1 MRQTPSPGTLTLPG
15 MEDVGLSPIRRQFL
29 ELKRRQP
36 DALLLFRLGDFYE
49 TFEDDAHLAA
59 RVLDITLTSR
69 EMGRG
74 ERVAM
79 AGIPAHAAETYIARL
94 IGQGIAVAIADQMG
108 TVTRNGIVPREITR
122 VLTPGMLLES
132 DLLTGSRSNFLLS
145 LLRDGTGYGLAYVD
159 VSTGELLVTS
169 IGGPNADEFVAAEL
183 VRIGPAEVLREPDT
197 SLGDLV
203 PPGVATTCR
212 GAELFA
218 PLAATRAVVRCFG
231 GAPEASG
238 LSDHP
243 LALRALG
250 ALLAYVSEARPGA
263 TRTLQHPRLYALG
276 GAMVLDRASRA
287 NLDLLESS
295 GAEGGLS
302 LLRVL
307 DRTSTPMGARLLR
320 AVLGQPLLD
329 AARVN
334 ERLDAVER
342 LAADLTLRSR
352 LVEALRGLPD
362 LERMAIR
369 AGQRLLLPR
378 ECLAIAA
385 GLERVPRIQRALR
398 SVFDEL
404 PTLLKSAWPTD
415 APEVVEDVRATVRE
429 GATVFDE
436 GVIK

>member
-79 AGIPAHAAETYIARL
+79 AGIPAHAADAYIARL
-94 IGQGIAVAIADQMG
+94 IAQGIAVAIADQMG
-108 TVTRNGIVPREITR
+108 TVSRNGLVPREITR

-145 LLRDGTGYGLAYVD
+145 LLKDGAGFGLAYVD

-169 IGGPNADEFVAAEL
+169 VTGPNADEFVAAEL
-183 VRIGPAEVLREPDT
+183 VRIGPAEVLRDADT
-197 SLGDLV
+197 SVDDLL
-203 PPGVATTCR
+203 PPGAATTRR
-212 GAELFA
+212 GPELFA

-238 LSDHP
+238 LTDHP

-250 ALLAYVSEARPGA
+250 ALLAYVGEARPGA
-263 TRTLQHPRLYALG
+263 TRTLQHPRLYADRRLD
-276 GAMVLDRASRA
+276 GARSRQSSTTSICSSPRAAKAARRSCGCSTAPARRWAPACCGRSSASRC
-287 NLDLLESS
+287 
-295 GAEGGLS
+295 
-302 LLRVL
+302 
-307 DRTSTPMGARLLR
+307 STR
-320 AVLGQPLLD
+320 AHQRAPRRGRAPGRRHTAALATGRG
-329 AARVN
+329 AARP
-334 ERLDAVER
+334 A
-342 LAADLTLRSR
+342 
-352 LVEALRGLPD
+352 
-362 LERMAIR
+362 
-369 AGQRLLLPR
+369 
-378 ECLAIAA
+378 
-385 GLERVPRIQRALR
+385 
-398 SVFDEL
+398 
-404 PTLLKSAWPTD
+404 
-415 APEVVEDVRATVRE
+415 
-429 GATVFDE
+429 
-436 GVIK
+436 